1 MRDFVISSVTT
12 KPMVRHLCRLSALT
26 VVIMTQ
32 GLGLTAVAATADLT
46 NAAGT
51 MSNSNLTSPT
61 AVSLQTRT
69 LDRVVAVV
77 NDTPILQ
84 SQLNDALAEA
94 EQILLAQ
101 NRRLAPEQLR
111 RQVLD
116 QLILQQIQLD
126 IINRQGIRVE
136 DNRVNDA
143 LLNLA
148 KQQGIGSLTQL
159 QQQLDREQVGS
170 YQALRQQVSQELAM
184 QALQQQQ
191 VARRIKISDQDVDM
205 FLASPESRALDQVQ
219 YRTLHV
225 LVPYPQPVE
234 AGNTPT
240 QAQQRQAL
248 QVADKIADGLKAD
261 PVDLNAV
268 MKNAQTGYPVE
279 IQGGDMGFHHAGDLP
294 RELSQDITALNVG
307 QVSPPLPTA
316 RGLNIIKLID
326 KKGNEQHII
335 DQWQV
340 RHILISPSVT
350 MTNELAKQQI
360 DALYEQ
366 LRQGA
371 DFATLAATYSKDP
384 GSANNGGSLGWVAE
398 NEMVAQFEQVMKN
411 TEVNDF
417 STPFESPYGWH
428 ILKVEGKR
436 KQDMTENYRRNMA
449 REALY
454 QRLAPQALEDW
465 LQELRAQAYVKIMPE
480 AQTTSS

>member
-1 MRDFVISSVTT
+1 MRNPVFSFSTT
-12 KPMVRHLCRLSALT
+12 TTPVADCARRLSVLAAAMLAQ
-26 VVIMTQ
+26 M
-32 GLGLTAVAATADLT
+32 LNLSAHAATADISNAPMAAP
-46 NAAGT
+46 NAAIT
-51 MSNSNLTSPT
+51 RAP
-61 AVSLQTRT
+61 AVSVQKHT

-84 SQLNDALAEA
+84 SQLDTAMAEA
-94 EQILLAQ
+94 QQMLAAQ
-101 NRRLAPEQLR
+101 NRRLTPEQLR

-126 IINRQGIRVE
+126 IIKRQGIRV
-136 DNRVNDA
+136 DDSRVNAA

-148 KQQGIGSLTQL
+148 KQQGIDSLAQL
-159 QQQLDREQVGS
+159 QQQLDREQAGS

-184 QALQQQQ
+184 QTLQQQQ

-205 FLASPESRALDQVQ
+205 FLASPESRALDQVE

-225 LVPYPQPVE
+225 LVPYPE
-234 AGNTPT
+234 TGKAPT
-240 QAQQRQAL
+240 SAEQHQAL
-248 QVADKIADGLKAD
+248 QVADKIADALKAD
-261 PVDLNAV
+261 QADVNAV
-268 MKNAQTGYPVE
+268 VADAQAGYPAE
-279 IQGGDMGFHHAGDLP
+279 IQGGDMGFHRAGELP
-294 RELSQDITALNVG
+294 RDLSRDITALRVG
-307 QVSPPLPTA
+307 QVTAPLPTA
-316 RGLNIIKLID
+316 RGLNVIKLVE
-326 KKGNEQHII
+326 KQGNDQQII

-360 DALYEQ
+360 ESLYEQ

-384 GSANNGGSLGWVAE
+384 GSANNGGSLGWVGE
-398 NEMVAQFEQVMKN
+398 DEMVPQFEQVMKN

-417 STPFESPYGWH
+417 STPFETQYGWH

-436 KQDMTENYRRNMA
+436 QHDVTDIYRRNKA

-465 LQELRAQAYVKIMPE
+465 LQELRAQAYVNIMPE
-480 AQTTSS
+480 AQTTS

>member
-1 MRDFVISSVTT
+1 MRNPVFSLATT
-12 KPMVRHLCRLSALT
+12 TPMTRRLSVLAAAIFAHMLS
-26 VVIMTQ
+26 
-32 GLGLTAVAATADLT
+32 LNAHAATADI
-46 NAAGT
+46 
-51 MSNSNLTSPT
+51 SNPAVGNVPNT
-61 AVSLQTRT
+61 ASSTDVSVQKRT

-84 SQLNDALAEA
+84 SQLNDAMAEA
-94 EQILLAQ
+94 QQMLAAQ
-101 NRRLAPEQLR
+101 NRRLTPEQLR

-116 QLILQQIQLD
+116 QLILQQIQAD
-126 IINRQGIRVE
+126 IIQRQGIRVDE
-136 DNRVNDA
+136 ARVNAA

-148 KQQGIGSLTQL
+148 QQQGIDSLAQL
-159 QQQLDREQVGS
+159 QQQLDREQAGS
-170 YQALRQQVSQELAM
+170 YQALRQQVSQQLAM

-191 VARRIKISDQDVDM
+191 IARRIKISDQDVDM

-225 LVPYPQPVE
+225 LVPYPDTGK
-234 AGNTPT
+234 APT
-240 QAQQRQAL
+240 NAEQRQAL
-248 QVADKIADGLKAD
+248 QVADKIADDLK
-261 PVDLNAV
+261 PNNVDVAAV
-268 MKNAQTGYPVE
+268 VANAQTGYPVE
-279 IQGGDMGFHHAGDLP
+279 IQGGDMGFHRAGELP
-294 RELSQDITALNVG
+294 RELSKEITALRVG
-307 QVSPPLPTA
+307 QVTPPLPTA
-316 RGLNIIKLID
+316 RGLNVIKLLE
-326 KKGNEQHII
+326 KQGNDQQII

-350 MTNELAKQQI
+350 LTNELAKQQI

-384 GSANNGGSLGWVAE
+384 GSANNGGSLGWVGE
-398 NEMVAQFEQVMKN
+398 GEMVTQFEQVMKN

-417 STPFESPYGWH
+417 STPFETQYGWH

-436 KQDMTENYRRNMA
+436 KQDMTDTYRRNRA

-480 AQTTSS
+480 AKTTSG

>member
-1 MRDFVISSVTT
+1 MRNPVFSLATT
-12 KPMVRHLCRLSALT
+12 TPMTRRLSVLAAAIFAHMLS
-26 VVIMTQ
+26 
-32 GLGLTAVAATADLT
+32 LNAHAATADI
-46 NAAGT
+46 
-51 MSNSNLTSPT
+51 SNPAVGNVPNT
-61 AVSLQTRT
+61 ASSTDVSVQKRT

-84 SQLNDALAEA
+84 SQLNDAMAEA
-94 EQILLAQ
+94 QQMLAAQ
-101 NRRLAPEQLR
+101 NRRLTPEQLR

-116 QLILQQIQLD
+116 QLILQQIQAD
-126 IINRQGIRVE
+126 IIQRQGIRVDE
-136 DNRVNDA
+136 ARVNAA

-148 KQQGIGSLTQL
+148 QQQGIDSLAQL
-159 QQQLDREQVGS
+159 QQQLDREQAGS
-170 YQALRQQVSQELAM
+170 YQALRQQVSQQLAM

-191 VARRIKISDQDVDM
+191 IARRIKISDQDVDM

-225 LVPYPQPVE
+225 LVPYPDTGK
-234 AGNTPT
+234 APT
-240 QAQQRQAL
+240 NAEQRQAL
-248 QVADKIADGLKAD
+248 QVADKIADDLKPNNAD
-261 PVDLNAV
+261 VADVVA
-268 MKNAQTGYPVE
+268 NAQTGYPVE
-279 IQGGDMGFHHAGDLP
+279 IQGGDMGFHRAGELP
-294 RELSQDITALNVG
+294 RELSKEITALRVG
-307 QVSPPLPTA
+307 QVTPPLPTA
-316 RGLNIIKLID
+316 RGLNVIKLLE
-326 KKGNEQHII
+326 KQGNDQQII

-350 MTNELAKQQI
+350 LTNELAKQQI

-384 GSANNGGSLGWVAE
+384 GSANNGGSLGWVGE
-398 NEMVAQFEQVMKN
+398 GEMVTQFEQVMKN

-417 STPFESPYGWH
+417 STPFETQYGWH

-436 KQDMTENYRRNMA
+436 KQDMTDTYRRNRA

-480 AQTTSS
+480 AKTTSG